1 MLRDAK
7 RLGRYLL
14 GGAVLGVSL
23 GYLGRHELDSEVL
36 LMIGFWL
43 FFLSPIVLLV
53 CVRRSFALTILC
65 LGAAL
70 LVGLI
75 CATIVVESAEAS
87 DKKAVMAYVDSIKPV
102 LEDYRS
108 KHGHYP
114 NTLGQVPSLP
124 LPPSGLRY
132 YHYLDSNP
140 LDPETYGVDFDS
152 LEFNSYTGQ
161 WFDDD

>member
-14 GGAVLGVSL
+14 GGAVLGAVL
-23 GYLGRHELDSEVL
+23 GYLGRREFDSEFL

-43 FFLSPIVLLV
+43 FFLSPLVLLV
-53 CVRRSFALTILC
+53 CIRRSFALTVLC
-65 LGAAL
+65 LGAAVL
-70 LVGLI
+70 AGLI
-75 CATIVVESAEAS
+75 CATIIVAQAEAS
-87 DKKAVMAYVDSIKPV
+87 DKKAAMAYVDSIKPS
-102 LEDYRS
+102 LEDFRS

-114 NTLGQVPSLP
+114 ETLGQVPFLP

-132 YHYLDSNP
+132 HHYLDSDP
-140 LDPETYGVDFDS
+140 LDPETYGVDYGS
-152 LEFNSYTGQ
+152 LEYNSFTGQ